1 MKKLVR
7 ITSVPLSMEKLL
19 GSQLSY
25 MNGFYEVI
33 AVSSDKEQL
42 KSVAENLGIKHFAV
56 EMTRKISPFQD
67 LVAIYR
73 MYCFFR
79 KVKPDIVHSHT
90 PKAGLVGMIAAY
102 LARVPVRLHTVAGL
116 PLMESRGKKRMLLS
130 GVESIIYTAATK
142 VYPNSRELEKIIL
155 KEKFCGASKLKVLG
169 NGSSN
174 GIDTNYFNPRQILE
188 QQKEVLKAELG
199 IKKEDFVF
207 IFLGRLVK
215 DKGINELVS
224 AFRTL
229 VELRAEEIK
238 NKSNTDSEGAKIA
251 PLHAPKQNGTKVENE
266 VRLNTSRYNG
276 NSISGLDIRHRLG
289 KVFYRTASDL
299 SVPVFMGNEESFN
312 LVNPYTSTLSNEPML
327 LNRAYPNIRLLLVG
341 PLEQELNPLLGLTL
355 KEMKNNPLII
365 ETDYVQDVRPYLA
378 LSDCLILPS
387 YREGFPNAV
396 LQAGAMSLPSIVTD
410 INGCNEI
417 ISDGVNGLIIP
428 VKNEK
433 DLEVA
438 MRKMIDEPEN
448 YQKMKNLSR
457 PKVVE
462 RYSQQKIWEALLKEY
477 QEALSK

>member
-1 MKKLVR
+1 M
-7 ITSVPLSMEKLL
+7 
-19 GSQLSY
+19 
-25 MNGFYEVI
+25 
-33 AVSSDKEQL
+33 
-42 KSVAENLGIKHFAV
+42 
-56 EMTRKISPFQD
+56 
-67 LVAIYR
+67 VAIYR

-155 KEKFCGASKLKVLG
+155 KEKFCSASKLKVLG
-169 NGSSN
+169 TGSSN

-215 DKGINELVS
+215 DKEINELVS

-238 NKSNTDSEGAKIA
+238 NESNTDSEETKIA
-251 PLHAPKQNGTKVENE
+251 PLHAPKQNETKVENE

-312 LVNPYTSTLSNEPML
+312 VVNPYTSTLSNEPML

-448 YQKMKNLSR
+448 YKKMKNLSR

-477 QEALSK
+477 QEATEKIN